1 MVPLIVTM
9 ATERG
14 HPTMPKAQR
23 RRGGFALKAKTTFHP
38 LHREREDIPFAAFS
52 LLPPAPTAP
61 WVRWVLI
68 FRERVLAIG
77 IPMLI
82 LLLAVQAMEH
92 WRDQLRCT

>member
-1 MVPLIVTM
+1 
-9 ATERG
+9 
-14 HPTMPKAQR
+14 
-23 RRGGFALKAKTTFHP
+23 
-38 LHREREDIPFAAFS
+38 
-52 LLPPAPTAP
+52 
-61 WVRWVLI
+61 VLI